1 MSGAAAE
8 IERLLAEADELPD
21 PRARALARSLAAAMI
36 ELVGDGLHRIGG
48 MGGPA
53 LVRAMA
59 DDELVGNLLVL
70 CGQHP
75 DPPAARAAR
84 ALEAARAELAA
95 AGVSLEGVDVD
106 EMGGGV
112 RVRLGDAR
120 GGAAEVSAARAD
132 RVRALVEAIVVGRAP
147 DVEAVEVELGG
158 AVLAPPGFVPLA
170 RLRGAP

>member
-1 MSGAAAE
+1 VTGAAAE

-21 PRARALARSLAAAMI
+21 PRARELARALAAAMI
-36 ELVGDGLHRIGG
+36 ELVGDGLRRIGG

-53 LVRAMA
+53 LARAMA

-75 DPPAARAAR
+75 DPPAARAAG

-95 AGVSLEGVDVD
+95 AGVALDGVD
-106 EMGGGV
+106 EIAGGV
-112 RVRLGDAR
+112 RVRLGPAL
-120 GGAAEVSAARAD
+120 GGAHGAQGAARAD

-158 AVLAPPGFVPLA
+158 TALAPPGFVPLA